1 MSSKWRVLMDTK
13 PTNTHGPIQEV
24 HQFIISPGSVK
35 SIIIH
40 LLEKYQTKRQ
50 DGRPWDFSISSISRG
65 TGLSYE
71 TVRRAVKPIRKA
83 GLLKL
88 HGWLGN
94 KTHPIMVFLFHPE
107 ALPQFLL
114 KYKKIE
120 VKMSQKP
127 KYNKIDDKTLP
138 ISSVDNQGLTQE
150 TPQVYNKIDDRLLP
164 LIDDRLL
171 PSQEDGVQEQE
182 LLSIK
187 EENTYPNTNVSTY
200 PSGDNFV
207 PLLSPSTSSV
217 SGSVSQIYL
226 GNPSSPSPNPSTG
239 NLADEFEAF
248 FHTSS
253 STVGGGSQV
262 TPPPPRQY
270 HDRDY
275 MTSIPPSSTLG
286 RYDTLGGAINKP
298 L

>member
-1 MSSKWRVLMDTK
+1 MT
-13 PTNTHGPIQEV
+13 P
-24 HQFIISPGSVK
+24 
-35 SIIIH
+35 
-40 LLEKYQTKRQ
+40 
-50 DGRPWDFSISSISRG
+50 
-65 TGLSYE
+65 
-71 TVRRAVKPIRKA
+71 
-83 GLLKL
+83 
-88 HGWLGN
+88 
-94 KTHPIMVFLFHPE
+94 KT
-107 ALPQFLL
+107 
-114 KYKKIE
+114 E
-120 VKMSQKP
+120 VKMTQ
-127 KYNKIDDKTLP
+127 KIDDKTLP

-207 PLLSPSTSSV
+207 PLLSPSTSSI